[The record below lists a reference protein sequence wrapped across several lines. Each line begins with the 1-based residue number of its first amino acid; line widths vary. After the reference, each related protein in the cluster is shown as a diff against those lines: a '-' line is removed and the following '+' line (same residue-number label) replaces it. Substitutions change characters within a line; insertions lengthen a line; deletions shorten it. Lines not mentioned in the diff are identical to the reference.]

1 MKLRRGSM
9 RGILSTVALLMVA
22 VTSSGCG
29 QTVNGSAHPAGSGT
43 GDTVN
48 TNFDKLLRECEI
60 VSLDQIADAVGAK
73 GTTPEPS
80 FYGAVCMWYALG
92 APGGGAMV
100 TLNWYEIGSLN
111 NEKANNDKLGYS
123 TNNITVQGR
132 RGLETRRPNDPDSC
146 GVSAGAADQ
155 GVIGFWI
162 NYRAGSAH
170 PDPCAGAKKL
180 VELTLNLAR

>member
-1 MKLRRGSM
+1 MNLRRGST
-9 RGILSTVALLMVA
+9 RGMLSAAAVLIIA
-22 VTSSGCG
+22 VTTIGCG
-29 QTVNGSAHPAGSGT
+29 QTVSGSAHPAGSGT
-43 GDTVN
+43 GDKVN

-60 VSLDQIADAVGAK
+60 VSLDQVADAVGQ
-73 GTTPEPS
+73 GSLPVQS
-80 FYGAVCMWYALG
+80 FYGAICMWNLQG
-92 APGGGAMV
+92 APGGNAMV
-100 TLNWYEIGSLN
+100 TLNWYEIGGLN
-111 NEKANNDKLGYS
+111 NEKANNDKLGYL

-162 NYRAGSAH
+162 NYRPGSGH